1 LYQSQPF
8 FAPAFFD
15 KFSLEKN
22 YVSLLFIHIA
32 FGIILFH
39 FPKLASFFGVAIAV
53 FGLAYIIYNRN
64 KNYEI
69 LQVAGYFIGV
79 EVLIRMTHGFLNYEF
94 AKYSVIVLAVL
105 GIFYDGFSK
114 KTWPY
119 WIYLLALIP
128 SVLLHRDIDTISRT
142 IIKSIV
148 FNLSGPICLGIV
160 AVYTYNKKIT
170 LAALNKILIC
180 IGLPILTCAIYVFI
194 YNPEINIYL
203 RGVCSNPMYSGGFG
217 PNQVASTFGLGMF
230 VFFALFMLNSATK
243 IRFLIHLFLF
253 SLLCYLGLLTF
264 SRGGM
269 ITGCLVCIVFLFS
282 IYYNSKSY
290 GKAKSKQGFI
300 YFFAVLLAVVALIS
314 YQTKGL
320 IEKRYTNRDHRGKI
334 KVDSATDRKEIAF
347 EEVKMFMKNPVL
359 GIGAGNA
366 DQVRESKHGKK
377 VMSHDELTRLLAEH
391 GSLGVINILILIIIP
406 LRLFLKFK
414 ENIFIIT
421 CFAFWF
427 LTINHSGMRIAA
439 PAFLYALMLLKISI
453 DDVPFFNRETSSEIA
468 LK

>member
-1 LYQSQPF
+1 MYQRQPF
-8 FAPAFFD
+8 FTPAFID

-22 YVSLLFIHIA
+22 YLLLLFVHVILGVFLFHYPR
-32 FGIILFH
+32 FGSFYGIII
-39 FPKLASFFGVAIAV
+39 AI
-53 FGLAYIIYNRN
+53 FGLVYIIYNENRN
-64 KNYEI
+64 HEI
-69 LQVAGYFIGV
+69 LQVAGYFIGA
-79 EVLIRMTHGFLNYEF
+79 EVFIRMIGGFLNYEF
-94 AKYSVIVLAVL
+94 AKYSVIVLAIL
-105 GIFYDGFSK
+105 GLRYHGFSK
-114 KTWPY
+114 KTLLY
-119 WIYLLALIP
+119 WVYLLALIP
-128 SVLLHRDIDTISRT
+128 SVLIHHDIDTISRT

-148 FNLSGPICLGIV
+148 FNLSGPICLGIL
-160 AVYTYNKKIT
+160 AIYTYNKKIT
-170 LAALNKILIC
+170 LATLNKILFC

-194 YNPEINIYL
+194 YNPEISIYL

-230 VFFALFMLNSATK
+230 AFFALFILNSTTK

-300 YFFAVLLAVVALIS
+300 FFFAVLIAVVALVS
-314 YQTKGL
+314 YQTNGL

-334 KVDSATDRKEIAF
+334 KEDRSYDRKAIAL
-347 EEVKMFMKNPVL
+347 EEVKMFINNPVL

-366 DQVRESKHGKK
+366 DHVRENKHGKK
-377 VMSHDELTRLLAEH
+377 VRSHDELTRLLAEH
-391 GSLGVINILILIIIP
+391 GSLGLINILILIVIP
-406 LRLFLKFK
+406 LSLFFKFK
-414 ENIFIIT
+414 ENLFIIIFFT
-421 CFAFWF
+421 FWF

-439 PAFLYALMLLKISI
+439 PAFLYALMLLKVNT
-453 DDVPFFNRETSSEIA
+453 DDEPFFYRETSPNI
-468 LK
+468 